1 MFVFCLTILMCEVK
15 YIWEFYH
22 GIVYLVSEGLH
33 IRIIMYHIFQVLELT
48 GYNVSQGADFKLFA
62 VMAALSL
69 RISALE

>member
-1 MFVFCLTILMCEVK
+1 MFVFCLTMLMSEVK

-22 GIVYLVSEGLH
+22 GISEGLH
-33 IRIIMYHIFQVLELT
+33 IRIIIYYIFQVLELT
-48 GYNVSQGADFKLFA
+48 GYNISQGADFKLFA